1 VGALPLCTSLGLT
14 QIMYPTQKIKVD
26 RSTHKSTFHVSLLLN
41 TGLVAAAHINFWFM
55 YKMIR
60 SIVLLLSC
68 LFALVSVVSCQ
79 TSAREVDKAR
89 AEFYEA
95 LQEAVQELALLPEAE
110 IESTFADLLESLG
123 DDRKAVEFVQ
133 NIMDEVKLEA
143 MVSLE
148 VHRCAYNKVLKSI

>member
-1 VGALPLCTSLGLT
+1 
-14 QIMYPTQKIKVD
+14 
-26 RSTHKSTFHVSLLLN
+26 
-41 TGLVAAAHINFWFM
+41 
-55 YKMIR
+55 MIR

-79 TSAREVDKAR
+79 TSTREVDKAR

-148 VHRCAYNKVLKSI
+148 VRRCAHN